1 MSYVLAGDPVLSN
14 FNTTSALFTA
24 FDDVFGSSLANYL
37 ALELQPYYNESTD
50 AFNSNISKATSMA
63 AMGLASP
70 LFEREKALTGQ
81 SVSTRIA
88 SRYPLAPLCTV
99 FGILYTYALLSILIC
114 ICSNRL
120 SSKEVVVDDANH
132 DLKDKQM
139 GSRPVTAV
147 ELAQLR
153 LVNPL
158 AAIAERFADGSPLVE
173 TSALDI
179 FHEHLDAERLGVG
192 IVPTA
197 SRVSNNGL
205 PRSRHSFR
213 VAPLREDI
221 T

>member
-1 MSYVLAGDPVLSN
+1 
-14 FNTTSALFTA
+14 
-24 FDDVFGSSLANYL
+24 
-37 ALELQPYYNESTD
+37 
-50 AFNSNISKATSMA
+50 MA

-88 SRYPLAPLCTV
+88 S
-99 FGILYTYALLSILIC
+99 
-114 ICSNRL
+114 RL

-197 SRVSNNGL
+197 SRMKFCSPTPRKVQLIQFMVEPLDSPISVASSSDDDNPNGN
-205 PRSRHSFR
+205 RSSY
-213 VAPLREDI
+213 AC
-221 T
+221 